1 MAESNQESNQFD
13 LLKQRRFG
21 PFFSVQFLGAFNDN
35 VYKNALVIMLTFQAA
50 SMTTMS
56 PGLLVNL
63 CAGLFILPFFLFS
76 ATAGQLADKYE
87 KALLTRL
94 VKLFEIVIMVIGAL
108 GFYFMHLELL
118 LIALFMMGMHSTMFG
133 PVKYAYLPQHLKKDE
148 LVGGNGLIDAG
159 TFIAILLGT
168 ILGGVLIGIKPSGAM
183 WVAGVAIAVA
193 VVGYWV
199 SRSVPLSPA
208 PSPELKIN
216 WNPLTET
223 WANLKFL
230 RTNRTVLLSILGI
243 SWFWFYGAMFLS
255 QFPNF
260 TKDVLGGSE
269 HVVTMLLAVF
279 SVGIGLGSLL
289 CEKLSGHKIE
299 IGLVPFGSIG
309 LTIFVVD
316 LFFASP
322 AAPGVPGVPLG
333 AMAFLQQPGSWRVLF
348 DLLMIGVFGGFYI
361 VPLYA
366 LIQSRSEPSHQ
377 ARVIAGNN
385 IMNAFFM
392 VIAAGVAILGLSFG
406 MTIPQL
412 FLLTGVLNLLVAIY
426 IYTLV
431 PEFLM
436 RFLVWLLIHSVYRL
450 EKKGL
455 ENIPDEGAAM
465 LVANH
470 PTFIDALVIAAACRR
485 PTRYV
490 MDHKRF
496 ETPVLNFI
504 FRATRSIPIA
514 SAKEDP
520 VMLER
525 AYDEIAKGLSEG
537 DLICIFPEGR
547 VTDTGDMYPFR
558 GGIQRIIERTPVPVV
573 PIALRGLWGSFFGRQ
588 GGSLITRVFRLGL
601 FAKIGMTVGV
611 PVAANAV
618 TPEGLQQTVTQM
630 RGDEK

>member
-1 MAESNQESNQFD
+1 MSQANQFD
-13 LLKQRRFG
+13 LLRQRRFG
-21 PFFSVQFLGAFNDN
+21 PFFGVQFLGAFNDN

-56 PGLLVNL
+56 SGLLVNL

-87 KALLTRL
+87 KALITRL
-94 VKLFEIVIMVIGAL
+94 VKIFEIVIMIVGAL
-108 GFYFMHLELL
+108 GFYWLSLELL
-118 LIALFMMGMHSTMFG
+118 LTALFMMGMHSTMFG
-133 PVKYAYLPQHLKKDE
+133 PVKYAYLPQHLKNEE
-148 LVGGNGLIDAG
+148 LVGGNGLTDAG

-168 ILGGVLIGIKPSGAM
+168 ILGGTLIGIKPSGAM
-183 WVAGVAIAVA
+183 WVSATAIVIAVL
-193 VVGYWV
+193 GYWV
-199 SRSVPLSPA
+199 SRAVPLSPA
-208 PSPELKIN
+208 PSPALKIN

-230 RTNRTVLLSILGI
+230 RTNRTVFLSILGI

-255 QFPNF
+255 QFPNY
-260 TKDVLGGSE
+260 TKEVLGGAE
-269 HVVTMLLAVF
+269 HVVTLLLAVF
-279 SVGIGLGSLL
+279 TVGIGLGSLL
-289 CEKLSGHKIE
+289 CEKLSGRKIE

-309 LTIFVVD
+309 LTLFAID

-322 AAPGVPGVPLG
+322 SMTHATPLG
-333 AMAFLQQPGSWRVLF
+333 ATAFLQQAGSWRVLF
-348 DLLMIGVFGGFYI
+348 DLLMIGIFGGFYI

-377 ARVIAGNN
+377 SRVIAGNN
-385 IMNAFFM
+385 ILNALFM
-392 VIAAGVAILGLSFG
+392 VVAAGVAILGLSFG

-412 FLLTGVLNLLVAIY
+412 FLLTGLLNALVAIY

-450 EKKGL
+450 EKKGV
-455 ENIPDEGAAM
+455 ENIPETGAAM

-470 PTFIDALVIAAACRR
+470 PTFIDALVIAAACPR

-490 MDHKRF
+490 MDHRRF
-496 ETPVLNFI
+496 NTPLLSFL

-514 SAKEDP
+514 PAREDP
-520 VMLER
+520 AMLER
-525 AYDEIAKGLSEG
+525 AYDEIAKGLTEG

-547 VTDTGDMYPFR
+547 VTDDGEIHDFR
-558 GGIQRIIERTPVPVV
+558 GGIKRIIERTPVPVV
-573 PIALRGLWGSFFGRQ
+573 PIALRGLWASFFGRQ
-588 GGSLITRVFRLGL
+588 GGALLVRVFRLGL
-601 FAKIGMTVGV
+601 FGKIGLSVGA
-611 PVAANAV
+611 PVAPQEV
-618 TPEGLQQTVTQM
+618 TPEGLQALVAGL

>member
-1 MAESNQESNQFD
+1 MSQSNQFD

-21 PFFSVQFLGAFNDN
+21 PFFGVQFLGAFNDN
-35 VYKNALVIMLTFQAA
+35 VYKNALVILLTFQAA
-50 SMTTMS
+50 SVSTMS

-87 KALLTRL
+87 KAMLTRW
-94 VKLFEIVIMVIGAL
+94 VKIFEIVIMIVGAM
-108 GFYFMHLELL
+108 GFYFLNLVLL
-118 LIALFMMGMHSTMFG
+118 FAALFMMGMHSTMFG
-133 PVKYAYLPQHLKKDE
+133 PVKYAYLPQHLKKEE

-168 ILGGVLIGIKPSGAM
+168 ILGGTLVGMKPSGTM
-183 WVAGVAIAVA
+183 WVSATAVAIAVA
-193 VVGYWV
+193 GYCI
-199 SRSVPLSPA
+199 SRGVPLSPA

-216 WNPLTET
+216 WNPVTET
-223 WANLKFL
+223 WANFRFL
-230 RTNRTVLLSILGI
+230 RTNRTVFLSILGI

-255 QFPNF
+255 QFPNY
-260 TKDVLGGSE
+260 TKDLLGGGE
-269 HVVTMLLAVF
+269 HVVTLLLAVF
-279 SVGIGLGSLL
+279 SVGIGAGSLL

-309 LTIFVVD
+309 LTIFAVD

-322 AAPGVPGVPLG
+322 VSHATSLGV
-333 AMAFLQQPGSWRVLF
+333 AAFLQQAGSWRVLF

-377 ARVIAGNN
+377 SRVIAGNN

-392 VIAAGVAILGLSFG
+392 VIAAGVAILGLSSG

-436 RFLVWLLIHSVYRL
+436 RFLVWLLIHSIYRL
-450 EKKGL
+450 EKKGI
-455 ENIPDEGAAM
+455 ENIPEEGPAM

-470 PTFIDALVIAAACRR
+470 VTYVDALVIAAACPR

-490 MDHKRF
+490 MDHR
-496 ETPVLNFI
+496 I
-504 FRATRSIPIA
+504 FKAPLLGFLFNATRSIPIA
-514 SAKEDP
+514 PAKEDP
-520 VMLER
+520 VLLEK
-525 AYDEIAKGLSEG
+525 AYDDIAKGLADG
-537 DLICIFPEGR
+537 DLICIFPEGGLTR
-547 VTDTGDMYPFR
+547 DGEMQPFR
-558 GGIQRIIERTPVPVV
+558 NGIKRIIDRTPVPVV
-573 PIALRGLWGSFFGRQ
+573 PIALRGLWDSFFGRQ
-588 GGSLITRVFRLGL
+588 GGALTSRLFRLGL
-601 FAKIGMTVGV
+601 FGKIGMTVGEPV
-611 PVAANAV
+611 PALAV
-618 TPEGLQQTVTQM
+618 TPEGLQQAVAAM
-630 RGDEK
+630 RGNEK

>member
-1 MAESNQESNQFD
+1 MSEPSQFD

-21 PFFSVQFLGAFNDN
+21 PFFGVQFLGAFNDN

-50 SMTTMS
+50 SMTTLS
-56 PGLLVNL
+56 AGLLVNL
-63 CAGLFILPFFLFS
+63 CSGLFILPYFLFS
-76 ATAGQLADKYE
+76 GTAGQLADKYE
-87 KALLTRL
+87 KATLTRL
-94 VKLFEIVIMVIGAL
+94 VKVFEIVIMIIGAL
-108 GFYFMHLELL
+108 GFYLHNLTLL
-118 LIALFMMGMHSTMFG
+118 LTALFMMGMHSTMFG
-133 PVKYAYLPQHLKKDE
+133 PVKYAYLPQHLKKEE

-168 ILGGVLIGIKPSGAM
+168 ILGGVMVGIQPSGTL
-183 WVAGVAIAVA
+183 WVSATAIVIAVL
-193 VVGYWV
+193 GYCV

-208 PSPELKIN
+208 TSPGLKIN

-230 RTNRTVLLSILGI
+230 RTNRTVFLSILGI

-260 TKDVLGGSE
+260 TKAVLGGSE
-269 HVVTMLLAVF
+269 HVVTLLLSVF

-309 LTIFVVD
+309 LTIFAID

-322 AAPGVPGVPLG
+322 ATPGTALG
-333 AMAFLQQPGSWRVLF
+333 AMAFVQQAGSWRVLF

-385 IMNAFFM
+385 IMNTFFM
-392 VIAAGVAILGLSFG
+392 VISAGVAILGLG
-406 MTIPQL
+406 LGLTIPQL

-450 EKKGL
+450 EKHGL
-455 ENIPDEGAAM
+455 ENIPEEGAAM
-465 LVANH
+465 LVVNH
-470 PTFIDALVIAAACRR
+470 PSFVDALVIAAACRR

-490 MDHKRF
+490 MDHNWF
-496 ETPVLNFI
+496 NTPLLKFL

-514 SAKEDP
+514 SAKENP
-520 VMLER
+520 AMLER
-525 AYDEIAKGLSEG
+525 AYDEIAKGLAEG

-547 VTDTGDMYPFR
+547 VTSDGEINPFR
-558 GGIQRIIERTPVPVV
+558 AGIKRIIDRTPVPVV

-588 GGSLITRVFRLGL
+588 GGALIARVFRLGL
-601 FAKIGMTVGV
+601 FAKISMHVGAPV
-611 PVAANAV
+611 PANVA
-618 TPEGLQQTVTQM
+618 TPEGLQQRVSDL
-630 RGDEK
+630 RGNQK